1 MNRTIMRLS
10 TFTATAVACSA
21 VVLTS
26 HSASAAE
33 TCSTASG
40 NVRAIDLPG
49 LKPDTQIGADV
60 CAAPSADGKIKTN
73 TTLNWGILDDQVQDS
88 GKRFTSFKVTSRLEN
103 RPTSSG
109 ADTVI
114 TSITCDFTDKLNQ
127 SYANA
132 SGLTCS
138 SPNAAFN
145 PDLWWSGDAT
155 VVYDIEADG
164 KGPITWQLTG
174 SPLVS

>member
-1 MNRTIMRLS
+1 MRLS
-10 TFTATAVACSA
+10 TFTATAAALSA
-21 VVLTS
+21 VMLTS

-33 TCSTASG
+33 TCSTANG

-49 LKPDTQIGADV
+49 LKPDTQIGAEV
-60 CAAPSADGKIKTN
+60 CADPSSDGKIKAN
-73 TTLNWGILDDQVQDS
+73 TTLNWGILDDQVQDT
-88 GKRFTSFKVTSRLEN
+88 GKRFTSFKVTTRLEN

-109 ADTVI
+109 TDSVV
-114 TSITCDFTDKLNQ
+114 TSTTCDFTDKLNQ
-127 SYANA
+127 NYANA
-132 SGLTCS
+132 TGLTCS
-138 SPNAAFN
+138 SPAAVFN

-164 KGPITWQLTG
+164 KGAITWQLTG